1 MKALS
6 IPVVVAFVISLAAI
20 PASGQTPVQTTNDGI
35 AWRTVGQA
43 LQPGA
48 AVNVR
53 LRDGR
58 HFKATF
64 IAAHDEAIAVQR
76 KTRVPVPIEQVPY
89 DAIASMSRVERG
101 TLSAAKVAGIALGSA
116 GAAIVT
122 VFLIMLAT
130 LD

>member
-6 IPVVVAFVISLAAI
+6 IAVILAFVISVAATPGLA
-20 PASGQTPVQTTNDGI
+20 QTTNDGI
-35 AWRTVGQA
+35 SWRTLAHA

-58 HFKATF
+58 RFKATF
-64 IAAHDEAIAVQR
+64 IAAHDGAIAVQR
-76 KTRVPVPIEQVPY
+76 KTRVPVSIEEVPY
-89 DAIASMSRVERG
+89 DAIASVSRVESG
-101 TLSAAKVAGIALGSA
+101 SLSAAKVAGIALGSA